1 MKKLKKPIKREKKK
15 LKKLDDFKNQNLR
28 VIFEDITSHRKEV
41 REIEELTFK
50 QLQNLRKRLDTA
62 ILGKKRNPTSSFSD
76 EEDEES
82 KEEE

>member
-50 QLQNLRKRLDTA
+50 QLQNFISTWRN
-62 ILGKKRNPTSSFSD
+62 KKTRRVS
-76 EEDEES
+76 
-82 KEEE
+82 